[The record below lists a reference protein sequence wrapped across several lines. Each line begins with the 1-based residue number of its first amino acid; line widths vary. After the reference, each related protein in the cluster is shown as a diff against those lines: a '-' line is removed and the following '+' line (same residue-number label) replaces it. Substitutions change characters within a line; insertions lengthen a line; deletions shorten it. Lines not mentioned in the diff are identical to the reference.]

1 MNKLNI
7 IKKTLKKKQYTW
19 LITGVAGFIG
29 SNLLETL
36 LQLNQ
41 KVIGIDN
48 FLTGSKTNL
57 NYVKKIVKKKQWK
70 NFNFIEG
77 DLCKYDF
84 CKKVCNKKNKVD
96 YVLHQA
102 ALGSIP
108 RSIKNPLDTHNNN
121 VNAFLNMISAAMNSG
136 VKNFVYASSSS
147 VYGDSKKIPKIE
159 KIVGNQ
165 MSSYALSKYINEL
178 YSKVFYKNYGFRS
191 IGLRYF
197 NVFGK
202 YQNANTSYAAVIP
215 LWINQILKRK
225 NIFINGDGK
234 TTRDFCYVDNVVQA
248 NLLAALSKELKIQN
262 EVFNIAV
269 NSQVS
274 LNQLYL
280 SIKKIVKG
288 FGYNYNLKPIYKD
301 FRKGDIR
308 HSRASISKAK
318 KLLLYRPYYN
328 FFDGL
333 KRTIEWHKGIF
344 SKNV

>member
-1 MNKLNI
+1 MSNLNTINKI
-7 IKKTLKKKQYTW
+7 LKKKKYTW

-36 LQLNQ
+36 LKYNQ
-41 KVIGIDN
+41 KVFGVDN
-48 FLTGSKTNL
+48 FLTGSRANL
-57 NYVKKIVKKKQWK
+57 NYVKKSVKKKQWE
-70 NFNFIEG
+70 NFYFIKG
-77 DLCKYDF
+77 DLRQYKL
-84 CKKVCNKKNKVD
+84 CKKVCDKKVD

-102 ALGSIP
+102 ALGSVP

-121 VNAFLNMISAAMNSG
+121 VNTFLNMLLAAMSSG

-202 YQNANTSYAAVIP
+202 YQNAHSSYAAVIP

-262 EVFNIAV
+262 EVFNIAA

-288 FGYNYNLKPIYKD
+288 FGYNYNLKPLYKD

-333 KRTIEWHKGIF
+333 KRTIEWHKGIL

>member
-1 MNKLNI
+1 MSNLNTINKI
-7 IKKTLKKKQYTW
+7 LKKKKYTW

-36 LQLNQ
+36 LKFNQ
-41 KVIGIDN
+41 KVIGVDN
-48 FLTGSKTNL
+48 FLTGSRTNL
-57 NYVKKIVKKKQWK
+57 NYVKKSVGRKQWK
-70 NFNFIEG
+70 NFYFTEG
-77 DLCKYDF
+77 DLCQYEL
-84 CKKVCNKKNKVD
+84 CKKVCTKKVD

-102 ALGSIP
+102 ALGSVP

-121 VNAFLNMISAAMNSG
+121 VNSFLNMMIAAMNSR
-136 VKNFVYASSSS
+136 VKNFIYASSSS

-178 YSKVFYKNYGFRS
+178 YSKVFFKNYGFRS

-202 YQNANTSYAAVIP
+202 YQNATSSYAAVIP
-215 LWINQILKRK
+215 LWINQILKEK

-248 NLLAALSKELKIQN
+248 NLLAALSNESEIQN

-280 SIKKIVKG
+280 SIKKIVNSLGK
-288 FGYNYNLKPIYKD
+288 NYKLEPIYKN

-308 HSRASISKAK
+308 HSRANISKAK
-318 KLLLYRPYYN
+318 KLIFYN
-328 FFDGL
+328 PHYKFFDGL
-333 KRTIEWHKGIF
+333 KLTVEWHQGVVF
-344 SKNV
+344 KNV